1 MALSG
6 LGMQIPSTKQ
16 LLKNLD
22 LFKQVVFEC
31 VESSMFGFKETPLPF
46 PSFPRLELIFEV
58 IPLKATDFPS
68 SFPQVIWAALT
79 FTDEKF

>member
-1 MALSG
+1 
-6 LGMQIPSTKQ
+6 MQIPSTKR

-31 VESSMFGFKETPLPF
+31 VESSVFGFKETPFLF
-46 PSFPRLELIFEV
+46 AFFPRLELIFEV

-68 SFPQVIWAALT
+68 SFLQGIRAALA
-79 FTDEKF
+79 FTDGKF